1 MSWSQSPNQEAYQSA
16 ATAISE
22 AHQRV
27 YIQEQVAQGTLDM
40 SYRAA
45 QADSKDTPII
55 EMVKVLT
62 MGTQDLNN
70 NADNADDEFA

>member
-1 MSWSQSPNQEAYQSA
+1 
-16 ATAISE
+16 
-22 AHQRV
+22 
-27 YIQEQVAQGTLDM
+27 M